1 MSSSEAS
8 DIHELKPAVP
18 IHLQE
23 VGVTGISIPLR
34 VAVGKKTAI
43 MVPKISAFI
52 DLPAS
57 QKGIHASRTSE
68 AIVEAVSEQAGK
80 RVKIEDLCVKIAEGL
95 LVKHTYAERSRVD
108 ASGDAVIPEKAPVTR
123 VRTFE
128 PYLLMGKA
136 TAWRKGKHVEAKKM
150 VGVKLSGMTVCPCA
164 SHMQRSYATIMIEV
178 PKEYDVDALTLIQ
191 IGKDSMSAP
200 VFELLKKADEIAV
213 VKRATERP
221 RFVEDCLRLMAKGI
235 IDRFP
240 DLPDRVIVSLYIKSL
255 ESIHAHDF
263 VAWRESP
270 LGVLRKEI
278 TSG

>member
-1 MSSSEAS
+1 M
-8 DIHELKPAVP
+8 DPDVHELKPPVP

-34 VAVGKKTAI
+34 VALGKKSAI
-43 MVPKISAFI
+43 MVPRISAFI

-80 RVKIEDLCVKIAEGL
+80 RVKIEDLCVKIAESL
-95 LVKHTYAERSRVD
+95 LIKHTYAERSRVD
-108 ASGDAVIPEKAPVTR
+108 ACGEAVIPERAPVTR

-128 PYLLMGKA
+128 PYLLIGKA
-136 TAWRKGKHVEAKKM
+136 NAWREGKQVEARKM
-150 VGVKLSGMTVCPCA
+150 VGVKLSGMTVCPCS
-164 SHMQRSYATIMIEV
+164 SHTQRSYASIMIEV
-178 PKEYDVDALTLIQ
+178 PKEYGVDALTLIQ

-200 VFELLKKADEIAV
+200 VFELLKKEDEIAL
-213 VKRATERP
+213 VKRAAERP
-221 RFVEDCLRLMAKGI
+221 RFAEDCLRLMAKGI

-240 DLPDRVIVSLYIKSL
+240 DLPDQVGVSLYIKSL

-263 VAWRESP
+263 IARRESP
-270 LGVLRKEI
+270 LGVLREEI
-278 TSG
+278 SSG